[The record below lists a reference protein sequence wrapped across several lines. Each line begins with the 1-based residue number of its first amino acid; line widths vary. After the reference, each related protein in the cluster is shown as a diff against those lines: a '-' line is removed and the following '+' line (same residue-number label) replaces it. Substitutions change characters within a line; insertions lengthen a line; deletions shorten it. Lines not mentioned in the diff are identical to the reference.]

1 MSAALFDSV
10 TRIAR
15 HEAAR
20 RAVAGIGVVTDVFPA
35 DTAPPD
41 HAVSVR
47 MLDSGLVLPNLPVAV
62 GVMGFASIPAIDDL
76 VVVLFTGGDIAGGV
90 VVGRL
95 YHPGQVPPKHASGEI
110 VLALPSAADDPKV
123 KLVAKGDEPSLALD
137 VSGDVSIRITDG
149 KIVVAA
155 AEMTITLD
163 ATGSGLAEIAAGGSK
178 LSMAKDGDITISS
191 AGKLKLEGQEIE
203 ISGSAKVK
211 IDGATVEIN

>member
-1 MSAALFDSV
+1 MSAALFDSLS
-10 TRIAR
+10 RIAR

-20 RAVAGIGVVTDVFPA
+20 RAVAGIGLVVDVFPG
-35 DTAPPD
+35 DSQPLD

-62 GVMGFASIPAIDDL
+62 GVMGFAAIPAVDDM

-95 YHPGQVPPKHASGEI
+95 YHPDQVAPKHASGEI
-110 VLALPSAADDPKV
+110 VLALPSAADEPKI
-123 KLVAKGDEPSLALD
+123 KFLAKGDEPSLTLNVGA
-137 VSGDVSIRITDG
+137 DVSIQITDG

-155 AEMTITLD
+155 AEMTLTLD

-178 LSMAKDGDITISS
+178 ISLAKDGDVTISA
-191 AGKLKLEGQEIE
+191 AGKLKLEGQEIA
-203 ISGSAKVK
+203 ISGSGKVSV
-211 IDGATVEIN
+211 DGATVEIN